1 MQIFI
6 LVTQNFHGF
15 SLVIKFPSKRE
26 PCGCFSRV
34 EILERT
40 PVTNAPDSTALM
52 RISLVLL
59 LFGCRLLHTRAA
71 LVYTYDI
78 PPAIR
83 FDGEYNID
91 KNSCDGLGLPNIY
104 GAAAKVMS
112 QSGPSLLGS
121 EVVFPP
127 SCPPLLM
134 PCRTT

>member
-1 MQIFI
+1 MMQFI
-6 LVTQNFHGF
+6 LSFIVHLFGF
-15 SLVIKFPSKRE
+15 F
-26 PCGCFSRV
+26 
-34 EILERT
+34 
-40 PVTNAPDSTALM
+40 
-52 RISLVLL
+52 LL
-59 LFGCRLLHTRAA
+59 LHHFPRARAA

-78 PPAIR
+78 PAAIR

-91 KNSCDGLGLPNIY
+91 KNNCDGLGLPNIY